1 MYFQIVQVILWPRR
15 EGFKP
20 RIVQFE
26 EGKVNVISGASKTG
40 KSAVIPIIDYC
51 LGSDRCGIPVGVIRE
66 SCAWFG
72 ILINTIDGQKMLA
85 RREPGDAQSTGDMF
99 VIEAPLIEIPD
110 QIDNKNSN
118 VDIVKAA
125 LNRLSNLPNLGF
137 EPGAETGFKS
147 RPSFRDLMAFT
158 FQPQNI
164 VANPDVMFFKA
175 DTTEHREKLKTI
187 FPYILGTVTAEILEA
202 KHELDHLARLLKRKE
217 ADLKALEAAGS
228 AWQREG
234 QAWIRQAIE
243 HGLLPS
249 DRIVPVDWPGIVD
262 TLRQVVRTDPKGALP
277 TLEGTDRVLER
288 LSELREE
295 EAALAIQLSEHRQ
308 RLQELR
314 RLEESS
320 DEYGSAMRAQR
331 DRLSLSTWMRELSEV
346 EQDAVL
352 ALTGSAREQLA
363 RLCEALYGLEVQLR
377 SHPSLN
383 ETVGRETLRQRQ
395 ATQTVLDQLN
405 GVRGETQ
412 LLEIQSRKAQDAA
425 ASQDR
430 LERFLGRLEEA
441 LKLYDNANHSLQ
453 LKGEVTDLQDQ
464 INKLLRTIAEH
475 ETARKLRNA
484 LGRVEAFAGQ
494 LIPLLDG
501 EWPNDPIKLIVN
513 DLTIKVIRGAKDV
526 YLWEVGSGANWLAYH
541 IAVTVAL
548 QRFFLEIPH
557 HPVPGLLIYD
567 QPSQVYF
574 PVKRVVRE
582 NEPAEDLDWRM
593 EDVAAVRKVFTL
605 LDAEV
610 KQAQGRLQVIVLDHA
625 DEEVWGGLSNVHPV
639 EEWRGKAKALV
650 PPAWLRSPPPE
661 I

>member
-1 MYFQIVQVILWPRR
+1 MYFQIRKVILWPRS
-15 EGFKP
+15 EGLDP
-20 RIVQFE
+20 RLVHFE
-26 EGKVNVISGASKTG
+26 AGKVNVISGASKTG

-72 ILINTIDGQKMLA
+72 IVIDTIEGQKLLA
-85 RREPGDAQSTGDMF
+85 RREPGDAQSTGEMF
-99 VIEAPLIEIPD
+99 LAEADFVEIPHR
-110 QIDNKNSN
+110 IDNKNTN
-118 VDIVKAA
+118 VDIVKSA
-125 LNRLSNLPNLGF
+125 LNRLAGLPNLSF
-137 EPGAETGFKS
+137 EPGTDIGYKS

-187 FPYILGTVTAEILEA
+187 FPYVLGTVTAEILEA
-202 KHELDHLARLLKRKE
+202 KHQIDHLFRLLKRKE
-217 ADLKALEAAGS
+217 ADLRALDAAGS

-243 HGLLPS
+243 YGLLPS
-249 DRIVPVDWPGIVD
+249 GHLIPFDWSGIVEN
-262 TLRQVVRTDPKGALP
+262 LRQIARVDPKSALP
-277 TLEGTDRVLER
+277 TLEGFDTVLER
-288 LSELREE
+288 LAILRAEE
-295 EAALAIQLSEHRQ
+295 TNLSIKLSEHRQ

-320 DEYGSAMRAQR
+320 DEYGSAMRVQR
-331 DRLSLSTWMRELSEV
+331 DRLSLSTWIRELSEV
-346 EQDAVL
+346 EQDPVF
-352 ALTGSAREQLA
+352 ALTGSAREQIA
-363 RLCEALYGLEVQLR
+363 HLCEALNGIEVQLR
-377 SHPSLN
+377 SHPVMN
-383 ETVGRETLRQRQ
+383 ETVGRETIRQRQ
-395 ATQTVLDQLN
+395 ATQSVLDELN
-405 GVRGETQ
+405 GVRGETR
-412 LLEIQSRKAQDAA
+412 LLEIQSKQVQDAA

-430 LERFLGRLEEA
+430 LDRFLGRLEEA
-441 LKLYDNANHSLQ
+441 LRLYDKADQS
-453 LKGEVTDLQDQ
+453 GELITEVKVLRDQ
-464 INKLLRTIAEH
+464 IAELQRAIAEH

-484 LGRVEAFAGQ
+484 LERVENFAGK

-501 EWPNDPIKLIVN
+501 EWPNDPIKLIIN

-541 IAVTVAL
+541 IAITTAL
-548 QRFFLEIPH
+548 QRYFLEVPH

-610 KQAQGRLQVIVLDHA
+610 HFAQGRLQVIVLDHA
-625 DEEVWGGLSNVHPV
+625 DEEVWGGLPNVHAV

-650 PPAWLRSPPPE
+650 PPAWLDSGS
-661 I
+661 